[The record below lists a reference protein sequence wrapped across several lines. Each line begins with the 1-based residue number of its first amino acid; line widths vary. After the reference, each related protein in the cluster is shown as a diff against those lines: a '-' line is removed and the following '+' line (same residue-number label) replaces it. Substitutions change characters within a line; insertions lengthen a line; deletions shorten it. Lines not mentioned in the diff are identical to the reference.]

1 MNPTSSYGK
10 TKFEVTD
17 LGYGEGEEITFEKRS
32 QNNRK
37 EMRIS
42 IRDKNNNTYES
53 IYIPWKFAEELASF
67 ITDGPRP
74 SHGKSKISED
84 PTELVQ
90 QMREIRTAF
99 SMLKS
104 SVNKVDSIISQHKL
118 EAEVKRQNKLPEA
131 KRREYDF

>member
-53 IYIPWKFAEELASF
+53 IYIPWKFA
-67 ITDGPRP
+67 
-74 SHGKSKISED
+74 
-84 PTELVQ
+84 
-90 QMREIRTAF
+90 
-99 SMLKS
+99 
-104 SVNKVDSIISQHKL
+104 
-118 EAEVKRQNKLPEA
+118 
-131 KRREYDF
+131 